1 MKFGVGVLGATGF
14 IGTPYRSEIREA
26 TDDARI
32 VALCARR
39 RNLLETAA
47 KEDGAQFITDDWR
60 QVVEHPE
67 VNLVLVATPDAL
79 HHEAVMACAQH
90 GKHLVC
96 DKPIGMN
103 ALEAFEM
110 WSAYRDSGLGHF
122 VPFWTRYLKVFR
134 RAREIVAEG
143 TLGEIKVIYYRSHN
157 PRPVGMPF
165 TWRDNAELSASGSIG
180 DVGSHAYDAV
190 RWITGDEAK
199 RVLAHGDVLTPPKPD
214 LGEPN
219 LDEAL
224 DWGRAHEP
232 GGSAKLRKGT
242 AFDYGNTLVEFQSG
256 AVGSLVTSHAPFLR
270 SGLAP
275 DMELHGTEASLA
287 LHRLTN
293 SLTLARPGED
303 SQPLETVP
311 EVGPE
316 NRFAKY
322 AFPGVRERAAG
333 SSSEHPGLD
342 DGWRVQ
348 MFVEAAATSAKRGS
362 WVELAELEG
371 AG

>member
-26 TDDARI
+26 KDDARI

-39 RNLLETAA
+39 RNLLEAAA

-67 VNLVLVATPDAL
+67 VDLVLVATPDAL

-103 ALEAFEM
+103 TREAYEM

-122 VPFWTRYLKVFR
+122 VPFWRRYVKVFR
-134 RAREIVAEG
+134 RAREVVAEG
-143 TLGEIKVIYYRSHN
+143 TLGDIKAVYYRSYN
-157 PRPVGMPF
+157 PRPAGMPF

-180 DVGSHAYDAV
+180 DLGSHGYDTV
-190 RWITGDEAK
+190 RWVIGDEAR
-199 RVLAHGDVLTPPKPD
+199 RVLAHGGVISSPKPD

-232 GGSAKLRKGT
+232 GEGANLRKGT

-256 AVGSLVTSHAPFLR
+256 AVGAFVTSHARYLR
-270 SGLAP
+270 SGLTP

-287 LHRLTN
+287 VHPK

-303 SQPLETVP
+303 PQLLETVP
-311 EVGPE
+311 EAGPE

-348 MFVEAAATSAKRGS
+348 MFVDAAATSAKRGS
-362 WVELAELEG
+362 WVELAELDG